1 MISERVKIK
10 LYKVLV
16 KGKALVAVQTVQ
28 SSFEEAVDHCD
39 DQKSPRAEPTEHGHT
54 QEGEGREMVSEPK
67 LSYVHTLWL
76 EQKMSIGNLD
86 ARQTELKTAAFIEIC
101 QETTGAGRP

>member
-28 SSFEEAVDHCD
+28 SSFEEVVDHCD

-54 QEGEGREMVSEPK
+54 HSRGSPFSTLEGDIPTKWS
-67 LSYVHTLWL
+67 TLLLVCMHIVCSGGVW
-76 EQKMSIGNLD
+76 NL
-86 ARQTELKTAAFIEIC
+86 R
-101 QETTGAGRP
+101 